1 MRIGIDARE
10 LGGFATGV
18 GRYLAGLL
26 QEWAVDDLAGRHEF
40 LLYAPVAPA
49 MPLNP
54 SRFVT
59 RLIPGEAG
67 TWWEQIKLARA
78 IAGENLDVLFAPGYT
93 APLRLS
99 VPFVVTIHDL
109 SFFAHPEWFRARE
122 GARRRWL
129 TRRAARRA
137 RDVLTVSRFA
147 CDELTGRLG
156 VPKARVHV
164 IPHGITAHTKMAAVR
179 RKEPL
184 VLYVGS
190 IFNRRHVPDLIR
202 AVGCVLRTG
211 RQVSLDIVGD
221 NRTYPYENIEELV
234 RSQGVNEAV
243 RLHAYVTNERLSEL
257 YGRAGAFVF
266 LSEYEGFGL
275 TPLEALAFGVPPLL
289 LDTRVARENCGEA
302 AEYVPRPDPALVA
315 AAIERLLF
323 DEDRRRTI
331 LAAAPAVLARYSW
344 PRAARATLA
353 VLEGAARQVPSD

>member
-10 LGGFATGV
+10 LCGFATGV

-49 MPLNP
+49 MSLNP

-59 RLIPGEAG
+59 RLIPGKAG
-67 TWWEQIKLARA
+67 TWWEQITLARA

-109 SFFAHPEWFRARE
+109 SFFAHPEWFRPRE
-122 GARRRWL
+122 GARRRWF
-129 TRRAARRA
+129 TREAARRA
-137 RDVLTVSRFA
+137 RDILTVSHFA
-147 CDELTGRLG
+147 CDELTRRLG
-156 VPKARVHV
+156 VAKPRVHV
-164 IPHGITAHTKMAAVR
+164 IPHGITAHPRVAAAAHA
-179 RKEPL
+179 EPL

-190 IFNRRHVPDLIR
+190 IFNRRHVPDLVR
-202 AVGCVLRTG
+202 AVACVLRGG

-221 NRTYPYENIEELV
+221 NRTYPHENIEELA
-234 RSQGVNEAV
+234 RSQGMNEAV
-243 RLHAYVTNERLSEL
+243 RFHAYVTDERLSEL
-257 YGRAGAFVF
+257 YARAGAFVF

-275 TPLEALAFGVPPLL
+275 TPLEALAAGVPPIL

-302 AEYVPRPDPALVA
+302 AEYVPTADPALVA
-315 AAIERLLF
+315 GAIERLLF

-344 PRAARATLA
+344 PRAARETLS
-353 VLEGAARQVPSD
+353 VIEGAAFNRG